1 MFIGTS
7 CDINIHVQTYG
18 AMFIET
24 PYDIYN
30 TYRLVDPCLLEHPVI
45 HIDTDLCGTHVY
57 WDILSYKYTRTD
69 LWIHVYWDTQ

>member
-7 CDINIHVQTYG
+7 CDINIHVQTCG